1 MLQLPCVYFP
11 HAPQISGLLPQL
23 PITFLLPAP
32 PRSLQPFLPVPP
44 TLGLLFL
51 ENAHLGSPADSPVS
65 GCPHLSQRVLTCLGV
80 SSHVLGCPHPS
91 RHVLT
96 CLGVS
101 SPVSGYPHL
110 SQRVLICLGVSS
122 HILGCPHPSQG
133 VLTRLGMWCPYRS
146 RGVLTHLGMSSPISA
161 CPHLSWRILCCFCH
175 QQGCFPHALKGGREC
190 PEDPQKGRCAM
201 IPFFSLNSLLK
212 SHQKR
217 TF

>member
-1 MLQLPCVYFP
+1 MPPKSQASSPNSPSPSSSQL
-11 HAPQISGLLPQL
+11 LLGPSNPSSL
-23 PITFLLPAP
+23 
-32 PRSLQPFLPVPP
+32 SLQPLASSFCKMHTWDPLRTHPSR
-44 TLGLLFL
+44 G
-51 ENAHLGSPADSPVS
+51 
-65 GCPHLSQRVLTCLGV
+65 VLTCLSV
-80 SSHVLGCPHPS
+80 SSPVLASPHMSWGVLTHPSMSSPVLACPHPS
-91 RHVLT
+91 RGILT
-96 CLGVS
+96 CLSVSSCVLACPHTSWGVLTRLRVS
-101 SPVSGYPHL
+101 SPVSA
-110 SQRVLICLGVSS
+110 C
-122 HILGCPHPSQG
+122 G
-133 VLTRLGMWCPYRS
+133 VLTCLGMWCPYCS